1 MVFSVF
7 SLFFHPSQRQH
18 ACAAALAPCASA
30 ARAGASFMIVC
41 YCTHSPL
48 GRHSLLACTRYP
60 LPLTLEFWEI
70 DHENFAGH

>member
-1 MVFSVF
+1 MTW
-7 SLFFHPSQRQH
+7 FFR
-18 ACAAALAPCASA
+18 CFPCFFTQASASA
-30 ARAGASFMIVC
+30 ARAGASFMIVR